1 MRIGLYHGPLYR
13 GEEGGYETYG
23 PYARYVHEF
32 ARHCDEVAVFAPVA
46 TRDSDYRGCAIE
58 APNVRVIELPD
69 FRTHIQATR
78 HLATLYRTFR
88 REVQNLDII
97 NCRNTA
103 PYGYLLYYLGRPH
116 GVGFFYHFTSDPWE
130 ILRVGPRYRGLL
142 GRLARSAYRLDFH
155 IQKRVMRHVHS
166 FVNGRV
172 PCERL
177 RAISDRVEPILS
189 TTLTR
194 SDFVKRTDHALH
206 KPVRLLYVGY
216 LKHMKGLVYLVDALK
231 MLCDRGEDV
240 ELHLVGSGPEENT
253 LRRRIDGHQL
263 ARRVHFHGYVSM
275 GPLLNRHYDDADIFV
290 FPSLSEGSP
299 RVVLEALAHSLPVV
313 SSDVG
318 SVPELITNGES
329 GIIVPSC
336 DPGALAAGVARFIHE
351 DALRT
356 RCARGGYTSAER
368 HTVDRF
374 VGRLIEKAREL
385 RRPGGTIA

>member
-13 GEEGGYETYG
+13 GEDGGYETYG

-32 ARHCDEVAVFAPVA
+32 ARRCDEVAVFAPVA
-46 TRDSDYRGCAIE
+46 TRDSDYRGCPIE

-103 PYGYLLYYLGRPH
+103 PYGYLLYHLGRPH

-130 ILRVGPRYRGLL
+130 ILRVGPRYRGLFGL
-142 GRLARSAYRLDFH
+142 LARSAYRLDFG
-155 IQKRVMRHVHS
+155 IQKRVMQHVHS

-189 TTLTR
+189 TTLTQ

-216 LKHMKGLVYLVDALK
+216 LKHMKGLIHLVDALK
-231 MLCDRGEDV
+231 ILHDRGEDV

-253 LRRRIDGHQL
+253 LRRRIDSHKL
-263 ARRVHFHGYVSM
+263 SRRVHFHGYVSM
-275 GPLLNRHYDDADIFV
+275 GPLLNQHYDNADIFV

-313 SSDVG
+313 SSEVG

-329 GIIVPSC
+329 GIIVPTC
-336 DPGALAAGVARFIHE
+336 DAGALAAGVTRFIHD

-356 RCARGGYTSAER
+356 RCAGGGYASAEQ

-374 VGRLIEKAREL
+374 VGRLIEKAREI
-385 RRPGGTIA
+385 RQPSGTMA